1 MKNND
6 ADKTAGEQ
14 QRKVIGKPFKKGE
27 SGNPEGRPKGKGLS
41 ITALVKAELDKIPEG
56 GETTNAAQIVQKILD
71 KAIADGDSKMIE
83 KIWAYIDGTP
93 KDSVEISIYDPDK
106 AIEDL
111 EKQFE

>member
-1 MKNND
+1 MKKDENHC
-6 ADKTAGEQ
+6 KTEGK
-14 QRKVIGKPFKKGE
+14 QRSLKNLKPFKKGE
-27 SGNPEGRPKGKGLS
+27 SGNPAGRPKGLS

>member
-1 MKNND
+1 
-6 ADKTAGEQ
+6 
-14 QRKVIGKPFKKGE
+14 
-27 SGNPEGRPKGKGLS
+27 
-41 ITALVKAELDKIPEG
+41 
-56 GETTNAAQIVQKILD
+56 
-71 KAIADGDSKMIE
+71 MIE